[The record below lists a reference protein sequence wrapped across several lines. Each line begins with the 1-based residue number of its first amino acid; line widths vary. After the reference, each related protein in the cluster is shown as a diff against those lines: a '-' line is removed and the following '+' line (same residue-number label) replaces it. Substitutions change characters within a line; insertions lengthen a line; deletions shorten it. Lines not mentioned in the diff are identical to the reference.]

1 MARKKKSKS
10 NWLKILLL
18 FLFVPAAVWFAAF
31 LLWFYWYDLNAW
43 VKPKNAG
50 RAKSSVA
57 RQRAQEE
64 RREPGAAKR
73 TQERILDE
81 DRKKLEDILRRHN

>member
-1 MARKKKSKS
+1 MARKRKSKS

-43 VKPKNAG
+43 VKPENAG

-64 RREPGAAKR
+64 RREAGAAKR

>member
-18 FLFVPAAVWFAAF
+18 FLLVPAAVWFAAF

-43 VKPKNAG
+43 VKPENAG
-50 RAKSSVA
+50 RAQPSVA